1 MVEVRRL
8 IDPSLLVEIEAMAVL
23 PSIVALR

>member
-8 IDPSLLVEIEAMAVL
+8 IASEVLVEIEAD
-23 PSIVALR
+23 ALIGAEFAE